1 MQSAKTVSFTLRLLR
16 CAYFHPPCGTTTV
29 WQRWGLCLVVSGS
42 LHGDERPVSFYSI
55 HCSVLLIRGAE
66 VFSCLYKWS
75 SHRRAALQPL
85 PSVVKHE
92 ERVYA
97 VSQRLRLMFFLIYD
111 SLRGNGNVTQGS
123 RVWKMKEEIW
133 RAVLVLY
140 RVLFSVTSAFDFSYH
155 YKKKIHGGCC
165 GWGLRTLVRVIV
177 RWGDPIWSAGPSAEI
192 LHLHQ
197 SAVTHFCLSYIHWTR
212 DRSLWAS
219 AVALCRCSSAV
230 YIVP

>member
-16 CAYFHPPCGTTTV
+16 CAYFHLPCGTTTVCV

-42 LHGDERPVSFYSI
+42 LHGDERLVSFYSI

-75 SHRRAALQPL
+75 LHRRAALQPL

-97 VSQRLRLMFFLIYD
+97 ISQRLRLMFFLLYN

-123 RVWKMKEEIW
+123 HVWKMKEEIW
-133 RAVLVLY
+133 RAGISVVQSPVLC
-140 RVLFSVTSAFDFSYH
+140 D
-155 YKKKIHGGCC
+155 
-165 GWGLRTLVRVIV
+165 
-177 RWGDPIWSAGPSAEI
+177 
-192 LHLHQ
+192 
-197 SAVTHFCLSYIHWTR
+197 
-212 DRSLWAS
+212 
-219 AVALCRCSSAV
+219 LC
-230 YIVP
+230 IGFFLPL